1 VGRIRAGRSSV
12 EGNLDGQLE
21 RSGRSAAAVAAYPSG
36 GSALPWVVHN
46 VAAWFSFSSFR
57 AATTQRTRE
66 QDDMD
71 AEASREQPGT
81 EEERTGL
88 MMVELSNAMVQLYK
102 ELFGRGPTKTRTS
115 YAGPDLL
122 VTTLENSLTRIE
134 RTMAENGEHERLRD
148 LRMHFQYMS
157 EDDFVGI
164 VEQIT
169 GRKVRAFVSGV
180 DTKRDVSSEL
190 FYLEPQSGPAAI

>member
-1 VGRIRAGRSSV
+1 
-12 EGNLDGQLE
+12 
-21 RSGRSAAAVAAYPSG
+21 
-36 GSALPWVVHN
+36 
-46 VAAWFSFSSFR
+46 
-57 AATTQRTRE
+57 
-66 QDDMD
+66 
-71 AEASREQPGT
+71 
-81 EEERTGL
+81 
-88 MMVELSNAMVQLYK
+88 MVELSNAMVQLYK
-102 ELFGRGPTKTRTS
+102 ELFGRGPTTARTS
-115 YAGPDLL
+115 YACPDLL

-134 RTMAENGEHERLRD
+134 RTMAENGEHERLRA

-190 FYLEPQSGPAAI
+190 FYLQPQSDPAAI

>member
-1 VGRIRAGRSSV
+1 
-12 EGNLDGQLE
+12 
-21 RSGRSAAAVAAYPSG
+21 
-36 GSALPWVVHN
+36 
-46 VAAWFSFSSFR
+46 
-57 AATTQRTRE
+57 
-66 QDDMD
+66 MD
-71 AEASREQPGT
+71 AEASGEQPDT

-88 MMVELSNAMVQLYK
+88 MMVEVSNAMVQLYK
-102 ELFGRGPTKTRTS
+102 DLFGRGPTKTRTS

-134 RTMAENGEHERLRD
+134 RTMADNGEHERLRD

-180 DTKRDVSSEL
+180 DTKQDVSSEL
-190 FYLEPQSGPAAI
+190 FYLEPQSDLAASRREWSRSRSRGMLGPRLDARRDSDGLGR